1 MFTILNFELNQYG
14 YSFKCK
20 DVYFC
25 KTKKRPMDYE
35 KIFRQNKE
43 EKIRGRYITLDDI
56 EPFLQQLNT
65 NEQLQIIGKSVLEKP
80 IYSYQI
86 GTGKIKILLWSQMH
100 GNESTTT
107 KALIDFLNFLN
118 NKSELA
124 NQLLEFFTFYSIPM
138 LNPDGAKLYT
148 RENANKVDL
157 NRDSQNLTQP
167 ESRILRKIYEDFKP
181 DYCYN
186 LHDQRTIFGVA
197 DTGKPATVSF
207 LSPSYNEERTINADR
222 IKGINVIVRMNEV
235 LQKYIPGQVGR
246 FDDGFNINCIGDTFQ
261 SMGTPTILFEA
272 GHFQG
277 DYEREETRKFIF
289 FALLSGFIAI
299 HENVIVD
306 NEIIDYMNIS
316 QNNPNFFDFVYRNVR
331 INYDSSELITNFAA
345 QYKEEL
351 IDNKIFFNAFIVK
364 IGDLEDNFGHFEYDA
379 KQKMYSDSDNDIPN
393 LNQKADFYLEKNVE
407 IVNGLVKL

>member
-1 MFTILNFELNQYG
+1 
-14 YSFKCK
+14 
-20 DVYFC
+20 
-25 KTKKRPMDYE
+25 MDYE
-35 KIFRQNKE
+35 KIFSQSKE
-43 EKIRGRYITLDDI
+43 EKIRGRYITLEYI
-56 EPFLQQLNT
+56 EPLLQKLNSK
-65 NEQLQIIGKSVLEKP
+65 NQLQIIGKSVLEKP

-86 GTGKIKILLWSQMH
+86 GTGKTKILLWSQMH

-118 NKSELA
+118 NESELS

-148 RENANKVDL
+148 RENANMVDL

-167 ESRILRKIYEDFKP
+167 ESNILRKVFEELKP

-222 IKGINVIVRMNEV
+222 MKGINVIVRMNEV
-235 LQKYIPGQVGR
+235 LQQYIPGQVGR

-261 SMGTPTILFEA
+261 SLGAPTILFEA

-299 HENVIVD
+299 YENVIVD
-306 NEIIDYMNIS
+306 SEIVDYMNIP

-351 IDNKIFFNAFIVK
+351 IDNKILFNAFIVK

-379 KQKMYSDSDNDIPN
+379 RQKMYSDFGNSIPN
-393 LNQKADFYLEKNVE
+393 LNQKADFYLEKDIE
-407 IVNGLVKL
+407 IVNGLVKV